1 MRLNGLIWPA
11 FSACLILALSSCA
24 SPGPQAWL
32 SPMSEPS
39 PTVSFGP
46 PASAPT
52 PTPAPGPASIRA
64 PKLPEG
70 AAIVRSR
77 EALAERLGLSPE
89 AVEVISVTRVEMPI
103 ENLGCGPTEAQ
114 VEGVIPAL
122 VIGQEI
128 VLRAG
133 GQEYV
138 FRSDGRRLILCRA
151 GEETMAEPMEPEGKE
166 EIRGERAI
174 GPAAGLVAQAVA
186 DLAGR
191 LAIAPDA
198 VQVRAVEA
206 VEWPDASL
214 GCPQPGMMY
223 AQVITPGY
231 RIVLEAA
238 GKTYEYHS
246 SYTYVV
252 YCAR

>member
-1 MRLNGLIWPA
+1 M
-11 FSACLILALSSCA
+11 
-24 SPGPQAWL
+24 
-32 SPMSEPS
+32 
-39 PTVSFGP
+39 
-46 PASAPT
+46 
-52 PTPAPGPASIRA
+52 
-64 PKLPEG
+64 
-70 AAIVRSR
+70 
-77 EALAERLGLSPE
+77 
-89 AVEVISVTRVEMPI
+89 
-103 ENLGCGPTEAQ
+103 ENLGCGPSEAQ
-114 VEGVIPAL
+114 GEVTIPAL
-122 VIGQEI
+122 VVGQEI

-133 GQEYV
+133 DREYV

-151 GEETMAEPMEPEGKE
+151 GEEAMAEPIWPEEK
-166 EIRGERAI
+166 GEAQGGRAA

-191 LAIAPDA
+191 LAIAIDA
-198 VQVRAVEA
+198 IQVRAVEA

-214 GCPQPGMMY
+214 GCPKPGMMY

-246 SYTYVV
+246 SHTHVV